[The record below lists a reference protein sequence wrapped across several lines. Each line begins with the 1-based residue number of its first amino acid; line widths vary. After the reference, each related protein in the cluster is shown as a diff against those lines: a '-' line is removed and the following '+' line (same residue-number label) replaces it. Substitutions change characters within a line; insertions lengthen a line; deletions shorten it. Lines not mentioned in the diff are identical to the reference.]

1 MPVINVA
8 DKFTG
13 EVLEQ
18 YTSDIGCNLL
28 DWLKHHVPNFE
39 CREHPPIS
47 IAINGNITVQR
58 CWNYVMRDGDIV
70 TIYPEPKDP
79 GTIGTLILKAVV
91 AYGVNYIA
99 NKLLAPKV
107 DDNYNRTTPEG
118 SSIYSANAQG
128 NAARLNGIIPEVFG
142 QHPVY
147 PDYLFPPWREYVGN
161 EEYLNIGLSVGAGY
175 YGLPSGFGSIRIG
188 NTPLTNYTDFIDIA
202 LYNPDAQIINPAN
215 RVMYQA
221 PEVGGTS
228 NESGLELKREKE
240 VTASMPA
247 GTLYEFVGNQIKAW
261 AESETTDNLG
271 QFDEMGTYMGSIP
284 VTQKT
289 YSSVNWSSNGFADN
303 AIIDVMGTG
312 VYDGTY
318 QIFEILG
325 NEISVTK
332 DGVPA
337 WFAQTSKL
345 QGSVSRVTS
354 AEAGWFGWFSVT
366 PPNVTANGFWVDLL
380 FRGGIGKLENNGSIS
395 SLSVVH
401 ELQWRRKTGNTSITT
416 VTFTT
421 TGGSFDD
428 HATSQPV
435 VITGSAAEVEVRMR
449 RVTATSN
456 DSNVR
461 GNALWQRV
469 RCLMP
474 SPMTYP
480 VTTLFLRIKGTD
492 GLAANS
498 ENRVNLDVIRQLPVL
513 YSGGSWTTTRTGTRQ
528 ISAAIGEVA
537 RGLGLISKIDTAKLA
552 ALEQIW
558 TARGDWFDAVMD
570 NDSTM
575 FEVLRRVLAVG
586 YAEPT
591 IADGKISFV
600 RDAATTTFDGQMWS
614 WDNIIK
620 LSEDGT
626 LFDPDEPDGVRV
638 EYFDPATR
646 KPDYVDCLLS
656 GDAGVLPEEVRAFGI
671 TDRTKAWRYGM
682 RLRRAKRYIR
692 RRYTIETELEALNS
706 HVGEVCTLPSRRGQH
721 GYLVAH
727 NPTLWQVTTN
737 TALAW
742 GSGTHYI
749 RIRLP
754 DGTGTLTAPVTRID
768 DYTVQFSINPLS
780 VITLNFESA
789 ADPPLF
795 VFGTLTEVYTVARLK
810 SVNPGSGE
818 MVSVELTNYDARVY
832 ADDDNTAPV

>member
-18 YTSDIGCNLL
+18 YTSDIGYNLL
-28 DWLKHHVPNFE
+28 DWLKRHVPNFE

-58 CWNYVMRDGDIV
+58 CWDYVMREGDIV

-142 QHPVY
+142 QHPTY
-147 PDYLFPPWREYVGN
+147 PDYLFPPWREYVDN

-202 LYNPDAQIINPAN
+202 VYNPDASIVNAAN

-401 ELQWRRKTGNTSITT
+401 ELQWRRKTGDTSINT
-416 VTFTT
+416 VPFTT

-456 DSNVR
+456 ESNVR

-498 ENRVNLDVIRQLPVL
+498 ENRVNLDVIRHLPVL
-513 YSGGSWTTTRTGTRQ
+513 YSGGSWATTRTGTRQ

-558 TARGDWFDAVMD
+558 TARGDWFDAVLD

-638 EYFDPATR
+638 EYFDRATR
-646 KPDYVDCLLS
+646 KPAYVDCLLP
-656 GDAGVLPEEVRAFGI
+656 GDAGILPEEVRAFGI
-671 TDRTKAWRYGM
+671 TDKTNAWRYGM

-727 NPTLWQVTTN
+727 NPALWQITTN
-737 TALAW
+737 TALVW

-754 DGTGTLTAPVTRID
+754 DGTGTFTAPVTRID
-768 DYTVQFSINPLS
+768 DYTVQFGINPLS
-780 VITLNFESA
+780 GITLDFESA
-789 ADPPLF
+789 TDPPLF

-810 SVNPGSGE
+810 SVNPSSGE
-818 MVSVELTNYDARVY
+818 TVSVELTNYDARVY
-832 ADDDNTAPV
+832 ADDDNTAP